1 MYIDFAWKINSEVHV
16 VLYSMMTR
24 KWMKKNVRFKA
35 IREDVLNDNSMVV
48 IAGLEGCWMT
58 CVRELCWQYLEDFIP
73 MKSAVSYTCNH
84 NENIGSVYIYNSA
97 VFYSH

>member
-1 MYIDFAWKINSEVHV
+1 MWGLKP
-16 VLYSMMTR
+16 T
-24 KWMKKNVRFKA
+24 
-35 IREDVLNDNSMVV
+35 REDVLNDNSMVV

-73 MKSAVSYTCNH
+73 MKSAVSYTWNH